1 MPHREKS
8 PNAGGNRCV
17 CMSNTGISAMTC
29 RVAARTTSARS
40 SGSLSGGRRS
50 NSGNEGLPAIAGIR
64 PAVVWHERRPA
75 GPCRILIVRVVAL
88 FAIEVLISG
97 QLLAVETD
105 AKPRP
110 LVVWQLSALDD
121 VVGEVVVV
129 RVGSERQVR
138 HHGPEMQHRGQLDAK
153 LAGRMHGDAE
163 LKRLADSGG
172 LDAPANATPER
183 SGDDEH
189 GH

>member
-88 FAIEVLISG
+88 FAIEVFISG
-97 QLLAVETD
+97 QLLAVEPD
-105 AKPRP
+105 AKPWPLGHFDRP
-110 LVVWQLSALDD
+110 LVVWQLSTLDY
-121 VVGEVVVV
+121 VVGEMVVM
-129 RVGSERQVR
+129 RVGSARQVTQQGTDR
-138 HHGPEMQHRGQLDAK
+138 Q
-153 LAGRMHGDAE
+153 
-163 LKRLADSGG
+163 
-172 LDAPANATPER
+172 
-183 SGDDEH
+183 
-189 GH
+189 